1 MAVSVASMA
10 RKCFAVAVAGAA
22 AMGRAA
28 TRLLCETDAQSMRFD
43 PKMLQEEIFLLFFTK
58 KQNFPKMV
66 GRRVFPLG
74 TQSKDPLFRPF
85 DQPIHSSVGVLVVG
99 TAVSMGP
106 FS

>member
-1 MAVSVASMA
+1 
-10 RKCFAVAVAGAA
+10 
-22 AMGRAA
+22 
-28 TRLLCETDAQSMRFD
+28 
-43 PKMLQEEIFLLFFTK
+43 MLQVEIFSLHFTK

-85 DQPIHSSVGVLVVG
+85 DQSIHSSVGVLVVG

>member
-43 PKMLQEEIFLLFFTK
+43 AHQDANP
-58 KQNFPKMV
+58 N
-66 GRRVFPLG
+66 G
-74 TQSKDPLFRPF
+74 D
-85 DQPIHSSVGVLVVG
+85 
-99 TAVSMGP
+99 
-106 FS
+106 

>member
-1 MAVSVASMA
+1 MA

-28 TRLLCETDAQSMRFD
+28 TRLLCVTDAQSMRFD
-43 PKMLQEEIFLLFFTK
+43 KMLQEEIFSLHFTK

-85 DQPIHSSVGVLVVG
+85 DQSIHSSVGVLVVG

>member
-43 PKMLQEEIFLLFFTK
+43 HSKMLQEEIFSLHFTK
-58 KQNFPKMV
+58 
-66 GRRVFPLG
+66 
-74 TQSKDPLFRPF
+74 
-85 DQPIHSSVGVLVVG
+85 
-99 TAVSMGP
+99 
-106 FS
+106 